1 MQQTI
6 DRDPRVRFKHPV
18 RVVPIGGPPRAY
30 RVLASNLSK
39 DGMSLRMPTP
49 FDTGTKVALSLEAG
63 GRVLP
68 FAQGEVVWR
77 DLDDKKAPG
86 RGAGFGV
93 RFTGFLHPR
102 AHELVDYLVANL
114 ETGKPLSA
122 PEPAAPWRRRLGW
135 IAAGV
140 AAVVLGAGITTW
152 ALRTYRA
159 EQPAIVAVQKASE
172 PIAVKAEPHEQQP
185 AAEGAGASA
194 EAEQAAALPEE
205 AAAQADATPPDEPA
219 AKPEPTPTAKGALA
233 ATPEA
238 VVKAKTEGTAT
249 PEVAVIGQG
258 ALAAAPEAG
267 VNAKSEGSVK
277 PEAAV
282 LAKEEPTAKSEA
294 QTVAI
299 PSGAVRSIH
308 TTVEG
313 NQLALTLTLAPKAAI
328 TRAFTLRN
336 PDRLAID
343 VRGAAPRKSHT
354 VSASGVIAKV
364 RVGKLPGGS
373 RIVLDLSRA
382 PGKPVVV
389 SGNSVSVPLR

>member
-1 MQQTI
+1 MQPTTI

-39 DGMSLRMPTP
+39 DGMFLRMPTP

-77 DLDDKKAPG
+77 DLEEAKAPG

-102 AHELVDYLVANL
+102 AHELVDYLVQNL

-122 PEPAAPWRRRLGW
+122 PEPASPWRKRMVW
-135 IAAGV
+135 IAAGL
-140 AAVVLGAGITTW
+140 AAVILGAGITT
-152 ALRTYRA
+152 ALLKMYRA
-159 EQPAIVAVQKASE
+159 PPVEVAKAAPIEEVKALPVVEVAPLPA
-172 PIAVKAEPHEQQP
+172 PIAAVAATTVDAPANVEAAKVEAPKVEAPKVEAPAPVKLAAP
-185 AAEGAGASA
+185 AAE
-194 EAEQAAALPEE
+194 
-205 AAAQADATPPDEPA
+205 AQ
-219 AKPEPTPTAKGALA
+219 
-233 ATPEA
+233 
-238 VVKAKTEGTAT
+238 
-249 PEVAVIGQG
+249 
-258 ALAAAPEAG
+258 
-267 VNAKSEGSVK
+267 SF
-277 PEAAV
+277 
-282 LAKEEPTAKSEA
+282 
-294 QTVAI
+294 AI
-299 PSGAVRSIH
+299 PSGAVKSIT

-313 NQLALTLTLAPKAAI
+313 SQLLVTLTLATGAGI
-328 TRAFTLRN
+328 TKAFTLAR

-343 VRGAAPRKSHT
+343 VHGAAPKKSHT
-354 VSASGVIAKV
+354 VSGSGVVQKV
-364 RVGKLPGGS
+364 RIGKLPKGT

-389 SGNSVSVPLR
+389 SGSSVSVPLR